1 LPVASLRP
9 GSLAFNPDTPRRLST
24 PLLTPIDSTPHD
36 AKAGKTDLVG
46 AFVGDAVV
54 GALAVAAATA
64 LFVPGVKSKVSEG
77 DVEGA
82 LSEATAAITGI
93 EGFPG
98 KAAWAGG
105 VVAADAVAH
114 LPVLGALIPGPAEF
128 IGTAAAVLLASR
140 YYVTKESSPEED
152 FAAFSATLPGE
163 FPPPGGVDDVLKPAS
178 TLADAFLGVD
188 VDVLTED
195 VTKAPERVTKWFN
208 ELENPVE
215 TIAPPAAA
223 LGAVVLA
230 GQVAHFPLLSLFL
243 PRALEVVGI
252 AQVRSFVVET
262 AFPYDD
268 PGPRRTRAV
277 PRGLSLSFLFT
288 PCLPFNIVRSF
299 DRRDA
304 RPTDAFTLD
313 RFARADHLRAGSV
326 RGRGLWRVRETRPR
340 RRRRGGRRRRQE
352 SRRRELNLLHD
363 ERRSEMTPA
372 RPPARARRERARTC
386 KYYSCASLSR
396 GGAGSR
402 LREDETRKQNG
413 RGVRARPRRYYS
425 RARSRSACT

>member
-1 LPVASLRP
+1 
-9 GSLAFNPDTPRRLST
+9 
-24 PLLTPIDSTPHD
+24 
-36 AKAGKTDLVG
+36 
-46 AFVGDAVV
+46 
-54 GALAVAAATA
+54 
-64 LFVPGVKSKVSEG
+64 VSEG

-82 LSEATAAITGI
+82 LSEATAAITDI

-215 TIAPPAAA
+215 TIAAPAAA

-252 AQVRSFVVET
+252 AQVRSSS
-262 AFPYDD
+262 
-268 PGPRRTRAV
+268 RL
-277 PRGLSLSFLFT
+277 LSHT
-288 PCLPFNIVRSF
+288 
-299 DRRDA
+299 
-304 RPTDAFTLD
+304 
-313 RFARADHLRAGSV
+313 
-326 RGRGLWRVRETRPR
+326 
-340 RRRRGGRRRRQE
+340 
-352 SRRRELNLLHD
+352 
-363 ERRSEMTPA
+363 MTPV
-372 RPPARARRERARTC
+372 PAGRAPFLEDFPSRFSSPRAF
-386 KYYSCASLSR
+386 LST
-396 GGAGSR
+396 SFVR
-402 LREDETRKQNG
+402 LTGEAHD
-413 RGVRARPRRYYS
+413 
-425 RARSRSACT
+425 

>member
-1 LPVASLRP
+1 MPVASLRP

-82 LSEATAAITGI
+82 LSEATVAITGI

-252 AQVRSFVVET
+252 AQVRSSSRLLSHTMTPVPAGRAPFLEDFPSRFSSPRAFLSTSFVRLTGET
-262 AFPYDD
+262 HDLP
-268 PGPRRTRAV
+268 T
-277 PRGLSLSFLFT
+277 LSPSIAS
-288 PCLPFNIVRSF
+288 PAQIIS
-299 DRRDA
+299 A
-304 RPTDAFTLD
+304 LD
-313 RFARADHLRAGSV
+313 RYEGEDFGACVKSDLAAAAEAGGDV
-326 RGRGLWRVRETRPR
+326 VKKVA
-340 RRRRGGRRRRQE
+340 GG
-352 SRRRELNLLHD
+352 N
-363 ERRSEMTPA
+363 
-372 RPPARARRERARTC
+372 
-386 KYYSCASLSR
+386 
-396 GGAGSR
+396 
-402 LREDETRKQNG
+402 
-413 RGVRARPRRYYS
+413 
-425 RARSRSACT
+425 